1 MKQEREMAQLQQ
13 KISSEVEEKITKQQ
27 REYMLK
33 EQMRKIKEELGI
45 EKDDKTSVMQKYV
58 MFEREAREFQ
68 SYSSNNMNITVSL
81 TKIFDLVHSNCTG

>member
-1 MKQEREMAQLQQ
+1 LEKSLVIVKQEREMAKLQQ

-58 MFEREAREFQ
+58 VF
-68 SYSSNNMNITVSL
+68 
-81 TKIFDLVHSNCTG
+81 LVNHYN